1 MKLFL
6 LVLLYF
12 FSFGFIQAQ
21 KIIHWNYVYSRDRL
35 VVLKDTMIVRG
46 IIEYI
51 HGELDGDFHIHLRL
65 DSVYNY
71 MLNEVNMKKQN
82 GCLVL
87 EVICGKQSVFS
98 ICKGYTNQIEIPSI
112 GDYVEVIGSYV
123 YDKRHGHMEI
133 HPVFD
138 MNLLLRE

>member
-6 LVLLYF
+6 LFLLYF

-21 KIIHWNYVYSRDRL
+21 KNIKWDYVYSRDRL
-35 VVLKDTMIVRG
+35 VILKDTMVVRG

-51 HGELDGDFHIHLRL
+51 HGEIDGDFHIHLKL

-71 MLNEVNMKKQN
+71 MLNKVNIKKQN

-87 EVICGKQSVFS
+87 EIICGKKSVFS
-98 ICKGYTNQIEIPSI
+98 ICDGYKNDIKIPSV
-112 GDYVEVIGSYV
+112 GDYVEVLGSYV

-133 HPVFD
+133 HPVFN
-138 MNLLLRE
+138 MSLLFQQ

>member
-1 MKLFL
+1 MKSFILIFIS
-6 LVLLYF
+6 F

-21 KIIHWNYVYSRDRL
+21 KIIHWDYVYSRDRL
-35 VVLKDTMIVRG
+35 VILKDTMIVRG
-46 IIEYI
+46 FIEYI

-65 DSVYNY
+65 DSMYNY
-71 MLNEVNMKKQN
+71 MLNKVNMKKQN

-87 EVICGKQSVFS
+87 EIICGKKSVFS
-98 ICKGYTNQIEIPSI
+98 ICNGYKNEIEIPSI

-138 MNLLLRE
+138 MNLLLRQ